1 MTLLSE
7 LHAAVVEGNA
17 KKVAELC
24 AQHREHSSTPPSA
37 ACWEALNET
46 MTSVS
51 ASGVLPKCAN
61 ATVPHVAPTM
71 TTTVLHVTQQASD
84 GTTPLIQAATAGNVA
99 MVQTLLAAGARADV
113 QAQVPTQPWLFD
125 YDDVTTT
132 QQQFTMKHCAR
143 YTSGWLHCR
152 HGRCL
157 WAPRLCQRLPCR
169 TIVSKQGS

>member
-7 LHAAVVEGNA
+7 LHAAVVEGNT
-17 KKVAELC
+17 KKVADLC
-24 AQHREHSSTPPSA
+24 AQYREHSST
-37 ACWEALNET
+37 ACWEALNEA

-99 MVQTLLAAGARADV
+99 MVQTLLAAGARPDV
-113 QAQVPTQPWLFD
+113 QAQVNTHPLLFA
-125 YDDVTTT
+125 V
-132 QQQFTMKHCAR
+132 MMMM
-143 YTSGWLHCR
+143 L
-152 HGRCL
+152 
-157 WAPRLCQRLPCR
+157 
-169 TIVSKQGS
+169 